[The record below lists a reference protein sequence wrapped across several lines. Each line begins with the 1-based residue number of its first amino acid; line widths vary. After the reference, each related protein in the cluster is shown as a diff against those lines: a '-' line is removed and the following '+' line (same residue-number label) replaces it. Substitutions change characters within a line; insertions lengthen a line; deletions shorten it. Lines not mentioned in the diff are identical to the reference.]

1 VAAAKRE
8 ATLSNSIETIL
19 EKGSTSDGVFAFY
32 KIVDCPGRLT
42 FWACASSWTLD
53 AMDFTMFP
61 PAIISCIPATFLRV
75 LQESIL
81 AHFDKLAA

>member
-19 EKGSTSDGVFAFY
+19 EKGSTSDRVFAFY
-32 KIVDCPGRLT
+32 KIVDCPDRLT

-61 PAIISCIPATFLRV
+61 PAIISRIPRRSSECW
-75 LQESIL
+75 QENIL
-81 AHFDKLAA
+81 AHFDQ

>member
-1 VAAAKRE
+1 VGPLGGVAAAKRE

-19 EKGSTSDGVFAFY
+19 EKGSASDRVFTFY

-53 AMDFTMFP
+53 AMDFTV
-61 PAIISCIPATFLRV
+61 R
-75 LQESIL
+75 QQ
-81 AHFDKLAA
+81 